1 MVKKLTHISGSLE
14 EFFTTVTVENN
25 FFFFFFFSNHD
36 AVRIAIEKNYIDFHI
51 NP

>member
-1 MVKKLTHISGSLE
+1 MVKKPTHISGSLE

-25 FFFFFFFSNHD
+25 FFFFFSNHD